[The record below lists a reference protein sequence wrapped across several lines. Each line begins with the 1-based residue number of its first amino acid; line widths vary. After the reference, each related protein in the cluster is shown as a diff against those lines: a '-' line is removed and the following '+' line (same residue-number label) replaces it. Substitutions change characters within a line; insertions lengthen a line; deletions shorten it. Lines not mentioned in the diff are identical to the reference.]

1 MIIFIP
7 ENYIIP
13 VVPNLLRYDSM
24 SSIFPVDS
32 TISPALVAAIRRV
45 LRPLI
50 KLMLAKGITFPYL
63 FETLK
68 DIFVEVAEKEFKING
83 KPSTDSHLSLLTGIH
98 RKDIRRLRQSVRSN
112 IEIVPHVVSL
122 GARLV
127 SVWTSDPR
135 YLDENNLPKP
145 LPRFA
150 KQGGKIS
157 FEGLVA
163 GVSSDI
169 RSRVVLDEWTRLGVV
184 HFDPEKRVCL
194 NIAAFVPAHGFD
206 EKIFYFGHNLHDHAA
221 AATSNLLGENQPF
234 LERSVYYDGLSAGSI
249 RYLVEKSEFHGME
262 SLLSINKEALELEKK
277 DVLDDNAQHYRMT
290 FGIYFYSE
298 PIEVN
303 KVPSNNKD
311 NL

>member
-1 MIIFIP
+1 MIILIP
-7 ENYIIP
+7 EIHIIP

-112 IEIVPHVVSL
+112 IEVVPHVVSL

-127 SVWTSDPR
+127 SVWTSDSR
-135 YLDENNLPKP
+135 YLDENKLPKP

-184 HFDPEKRVCL
+184 HFDSEKRVCL
-194 NIAAFVPAHGFD
+194 NTAAFVPAHGFD
-206 EKIFYFGHNLHDHAA
+206 EKIFYFGHNLHDHTA

-298 PIEVN
+298 PVEV